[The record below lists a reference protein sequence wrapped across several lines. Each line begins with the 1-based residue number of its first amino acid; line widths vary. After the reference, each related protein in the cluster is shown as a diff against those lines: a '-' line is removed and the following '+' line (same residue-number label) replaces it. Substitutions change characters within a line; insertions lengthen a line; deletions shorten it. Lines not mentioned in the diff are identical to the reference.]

1 MLCLWQVLRGAEQ
14 SHVAGEQEGHQQAL
28 EEWGQ
33 GQGLA
38 AGGPEVQE

>member
-1 MLCLWQVLRGAEQ
+1 MLWLCQVLWGAGQ
-14 SHVAGEQEGHQQAL
+14 SHVAGEEGHQQAL

-38 AGGPEVQE
+38 AEGPEVQE